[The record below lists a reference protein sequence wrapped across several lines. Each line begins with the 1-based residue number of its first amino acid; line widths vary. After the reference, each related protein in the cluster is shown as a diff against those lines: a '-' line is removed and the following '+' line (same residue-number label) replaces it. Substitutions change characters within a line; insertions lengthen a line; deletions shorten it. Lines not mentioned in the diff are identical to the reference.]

1 MSLEIICG
9 CMFSGKTTEILKI
22 YKKLTS
28 INKCVL
34 KINSSLDDRYSNN
47 NISTHDNNKIECISL
62 KNLIDVPKEI
72 YNDSE
77 YIIIDECQFFDDLY
91 NFVTNAV
98 DNNNKHVIIIVLNG
112 DSNRNNF
119 GELYRLYPHAD
130 NIKMLKAFC
139 SICRDGTD
147 AIFSKKLNKNDEII
161 EIGEKDK
168 YIPVCRKCYNKL

>member
-28 INKCVL
+28 INKSVL
-34 KINSSLDDRYSNN
+34 KINSRLDNRYSNN
-47 NISTHDNNKIECISL
+47 NISTHDENKIECISL

-72 YNDSE
+72 YNNSE

-98 DNNNKHVIIIVLNG
+98 DNNNKHVIIIGLNG

-130 NIKMLKAFC
+130 NIKMLKAYC
-139 SICRDGTD
+139 SICKDGTD
-147 AIFSKKLNKNDEII
+147 AIFSKKLNKNDQII
-161 EIGEKDK
+161 DIGEKDK